1 MNKNLIPEIC
11 KLLNI
16 ELQERFQIENRTDTF
31 YFTEYGFFKVENENA
46 KLENAWVLSQG
57 PILIGLLAGNL
68 KIIKLPWKPKRGEE
82 YWTFKNKFLFD
93 LDRWFVIQA
102 KWENSVN
109 EEALHKAGWIFRTKE
124 EAAAA
129 LPAIAE
135 KLEAKYKLP
144 REEQLRMKQDI
155 LY

>member
-11 KLLNI
+11 KLLNV
-16 ELQERFQIENRTDTF
+16 ELHERFQIENRTDTF
-31 YFTEYGFFKVENENA
+31 YFTEYGFFKVENKNA
-46 KLENAWVLSQG
+46 KLENAWALRQG
-57 PILIGLLAGNL
+57 PILIGLLDGHL

-82 YWTFKNKFLFD
+82 YWTFGNKFLFD
-93 LDRWFVIQA
+93 LDRWFIKQA

-109 EEALHKAGWIFRTKE
+109 EEALRKAGWIFRTKE
-124 EAAAA
+124 EAVAA

-135 KLEAKYKLP
+135 KLEVRCELP
-144 REEQLRMKQDI
+144 REEQPRVKQDI